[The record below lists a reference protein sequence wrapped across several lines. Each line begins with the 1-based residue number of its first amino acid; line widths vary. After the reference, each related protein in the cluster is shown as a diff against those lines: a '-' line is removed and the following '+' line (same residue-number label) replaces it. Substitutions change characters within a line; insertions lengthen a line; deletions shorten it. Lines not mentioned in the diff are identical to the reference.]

1 MIDKIPP
8 IDAVY
13 WNRLKKSDVQSLGY
27 FYDKYVDRLF
37 IAAMRITDNR
47 ELAKDTIQEVFIEL
61 WNYRK
66 TLGDIIHSYSYLIK
80 VMRSILFKKLKKE
93 NRISRSPLDESF
105 AFSEQSIE
113 DIIISADIDKEKKS
127 RLHRALS
134 NLTSRQKLVLEMRF
148 YQGLSYDQI
157 ADKLSMNYQSVN
169 NLAFRTILRLRNQ
182 LHIFLIVTYIA
193 VSV

>member
-13 WNRLKKSDVQSLGY
+13 WNRLKKGEAPALGY

-61 WNYRK
+61 WNYRN

-80 VMRSILFKKLKKE
+80 VMRSLLFKKLKKE
-93 NRISRSPLDESF
+93 SRISRSPIDESMV
-105 AFSEQSIE
+105 FSEQSIE
-113 DIIISADIDKEKKS
+113 DIIISSDIDKEKKT

-182 LHIFLIVTYIA
+182 LHIFFIFTYIA
-193 VSV
+193 VSL

>member
-182 LHIFLIVTYIA
+182 LHIFFIFTYVA
-193 VSV
+193 VSI

>member
-13 WNRLKKSDVQSLGY
+13 WNRLKRSDVQALGY

-37 IAAMRITDNR
+37 MAAMRITDNR

-61 WNYRK
+61 WNYRN
-66 TLGDIIHSYSYLIK
+66 TLGDIIHSYSYLVK

-105 AFSEQSIE
+105 TFSEQSIE

-182 LHIFLIVTYIA
+182 LHIFLIFTYIA
-193 VSV
+193 VSI

>member
-13 WNRLKKSDVQSLGY
+13 WNRLKRSDVQALGY

-37 IAAMRITDNR
+37 MAAMRITDNR

-61 WNYRK
+61 WNYRN

-93 NRISRSPLDESF
+93 NRISRSPLAESF

-182 LHIFLIVTYIA
+182 LHIFFIFTYVA
-193 VSV
+193 VSI

>member
-61 WNYRK
+61 WNYRN

-182 LHIFLIVTYIA
+182 LHIFLIFTYIA

>member
-13 WNRLKKSDVQSLGY
+13 WNRLKKGDPQALGY

-37 IAAMRITDNR
+37 MAAMRITDNR
-47 ELAKDTIQEVFIEL
+47 DLAKDTIQEVFIEL
-61 WNYRK
+61 WNYRN

-93 NRISRSPLDESF
+93 LRIKRLPLDESLM
-105 AFSEQSIE
+105 FSEQSIE

-182 LHIFLIVTYIA
+182 LHIFLVVAYMV
-193 VSV
+193 VSF

>member
-8 IDAVY
+8 TDAAY
-13 WNRLKKSDVQSLGY
+13 WNRLKKGDAQGLGY

-37 IAAMRITDNR
+37 VAATRITDNR
-47 ELAKDTIQEVFIEL
+47 ELAKDTLQEVFIEL
-61 WNYRK
+61 WNYRN
-66 TLGDIIHSYSYLIK
+66 TLGDITHSYSYLVK

-93 NRISRSPLDESF
+93 SRISRLLVNESMI
-105 AFSEQSIE
+105 FSEPSIE
-113 DIIISADIDKEKKS
+113 DAIISSDIDKEKKT

-134 NLTSRQKLVLEMRF
+134 NLTGRQKLVLEMRF

-182 LHIFLIVTYIA
+182 LQVFLLITYITA
-193 VSV
+193 SL

>member
-1 MIDKIPP
+1 M
-8 IDAVY
+8 
-13 WNRLKKSDVQSLGY
+13 
-27 FYDKYVDRLF
+27 
-37 IAAMRITDNR
+37 AAMRITDNR

-182 LHIFLIVTYIA
+182 LHIFLICTYIIG
-193 VSV
+193 SI

>member
-93 NRISRSPLDESF
+93 NRISRLPFDESF

>member
-13 WNRLKKSDVQSLGY
+13 WNRLKRSDVQALGY

-37 IAAMRITDNR
+37 MAAMRITDNR

-66 TLGDIIHSYSYLIK
+66 TLGDIIHSYSYLVK

-105 AFSEQSIE
+105 TFSEQSIE

-182 LHIFLIVTYIA
+182 LHIFLIFTYIA
-193 VSV
+193 VSI

>member
-1 MIDKIPP
+1 
-8 IDAVY
+8 
-13 WNRLKKSDVQSLGY
+13 
-27 FYDKYVDRLF
+27 
-37 IAAMRITDNR
+37 MRITDNR

-61 WNYRK
+61 WNYRN

-182 LHIFLIVTYIA
+182 LHIFLIFTYIA

>member
-1 MIDKIPP
+1 MKTKTANMDT
-8 IDAVY
+8 AC
-13 WNRLKKSDVQSLGY
+13 WSRLKKGDPQALGY
-27 FYDKYVDRLF
+27 LYDTYADKLF
-37 IAAMRITDNR
+37 TSALRMTTDR
-47 ELAKDTIQEVFIEL
+47 ELAKDCIQEVFIEL
-61 WNYRK
+61 WNYRN

>member
-13 WNRLKKSDVQSLGY
+13 WNRLKKSDAQSLGY

-61 WNYRK
+61 WNYRN

-182 LHIFLIVTYIA
+182 LHIFFIFTYIA
-193 VSV
+193 VSI